1 MDAATGIPIRS
12 LYDGNTKRPSDEAM
26 RSFDENGRSSAY
38 GEKYKGNKQNE
49 DIKDELDAWLAFLS
63 FDEPER
69 IMELIE
75 EYPQFRAMYE
85 EIYQICSN
93 IEGVM
98 NMFSKELL
106 EIDRNTVKYM
116 IEEQEKELEEKNK
129 VIKKTHKSK
138 N

>member
-1 MDAATGIPIRS
+1 
-12 LYDGNTKRPSDEAM
+12 
-26 RSFDENGRSSAY
+26 
-38 GEKYKGNKQNE
+38 
-49 DIKDELDAWLAFLS
+49 
-63 FDEPER
+63 
-69 IMELIE
+69 MELIE

-106 EIDRNTVKYM
+106 EIDKNTDKYM